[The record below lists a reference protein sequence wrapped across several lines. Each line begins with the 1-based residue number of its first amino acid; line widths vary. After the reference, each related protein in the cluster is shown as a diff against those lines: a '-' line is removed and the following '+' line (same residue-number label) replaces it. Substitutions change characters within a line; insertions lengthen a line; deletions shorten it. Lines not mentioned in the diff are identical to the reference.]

1 MSFAVFMCPKTVIL
15 VLFGKSKENL
25 LCTTNILTAW
35 YLRDECRCRC
45 THKERAVSSPRERS
59 RSSCWSISRT
69 PSKPAKWNTLH
80 YPNMGDRILGPFYFL
95 LSLPCLPWSE
105 FTRDS
110 TSILDKCSL
119 DIDHTVWLFQA
130 RSESTKPALEAT
142 PLQLWSPL
150 ALRLLLSLWAYRPPC
165 PRLPLPLLHCQ
176 SWVFCSTAAQC
187 HPLKTPL

>member
-35 YLRDECRCRC
+35 YLRDECRC

-59 RSSCWSISRT
+59 RSSCWSVSRT

-80 YPNMGDRILGPFYFL
+80 YPKHNFL

-110 TSILDKCSL
+110 TILNECSL

-130 RSESTKPALEAT
+130 RSRNTKPAPEAT

-150 ALRLLLSLWAYRPPC
+150 LLRLLLSLWAFRPPY

-176 SWVFCSTAAQC
+176 SWVFCSRAAQC
-187 HPLKTPL
+187 HLLKIPL